1 MQKTHH
7 GNHQSALTEIPV
19 EAERGLVQ
27 KTESNEQKGRL

>member
-1 MQKTHH
+1 MQKPHH
-7 GNHQSALTEIPV
+7 GNHQSALPEIPA

>member
-7 GNHQSALTEIPV
+7 GNHQSALAEIPA

-27 KTESNEQKGRL
+27 KQKLTNKKGRL